1 MAVQQQR
8 PVEDIS
14 TPQLRHYSSEWVC
27 RICLS
32 AGLGARSGAK
42 QAQAEDRAPMSVDA
56 GRRGKHG
63 GFGFKA
69 DNPETS
75 HATAL
80 ATGLCKS
87 MEMGMDRGGAAAECA
102 GIHI

>member
-1 MAVQQQR
+1 VR
-8 PVEDIS
+8 
-14 TPQLRHYSSEWVC
+14 
-27 RICLS
+27 
-32 AGLGARSGAK
+32 
-42 QAQAEDRAPMSVDA
+42 VDA
-56 GRRGKHG
+56 RRSSKHG
-63 GFGFKA
+63 SFGFKA
-69 DNPETS
+69 DNPETT